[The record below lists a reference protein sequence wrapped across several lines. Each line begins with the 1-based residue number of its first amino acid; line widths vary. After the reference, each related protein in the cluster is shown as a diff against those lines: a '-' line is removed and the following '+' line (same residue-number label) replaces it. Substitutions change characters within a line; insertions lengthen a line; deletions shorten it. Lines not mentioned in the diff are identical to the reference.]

1 MCEEKPYAAAAQ
13 NARRRGRLWG
23 PRGRTADT
31 AMRTLWTAAPVA
43 RVLGRGGAASAST
56 SARGGSSDLARQK
69 SDGTIDEDEPF
80 FDAGAPRVG
89 RVDAWREL
97 GFSSAREMREQ
108 HGSDL
113 HRHNRRRLRAGRAP
127 VTEAEFLQKNE
138 DGDLSSISGSDEN
151 DATDSDHSGS
161 DEDAEHASVS
171 RHAEKFRA
179 SKGAGEGAQMVVEA
193 EDGSKFG
200 VWRCLVFPP
209 GRDVNAAAARDA
221 LVALQRIEASD
232 RKPWV
237 VILARGGHFAASAF
251 EPGKFFFPKDKGK
264 GDDEKAPLSERFL
277 NELVPA
283 SAAVA
288 HKTFHRYVVRA
299 KAGGRQSGKDGG
311 GKTIKSAGSSIRRA
325 NEAAL
330 EKEIKDLFLNDER
343 WASIVASAALIFV
356 SASKTDTR
364 TLFGGADAPLRR
376 DDLRV
381 RRVPFATRRPTF
393 NETRRVVG
401 KLSVVNFDV
410 VREEVDEVTR
420 DEETNDATE
429 ETSTLTSAQLARL
442 EAAKARAA
450 EAAAALG
457 SLGLTLSE
465 GDADGQGANEVE
477 VEVVADTD
485 GRPAL
490 SKKEKEKLKKKRAKE
505 RAREKAAEEN
515 ANAAKTE
522 ETETTT
528 TVTSPSPEPQP
539 KQAFSSGGGKGGK
552 AAALLAKARQNQTAK
567 RDEAVRDGPSPV
579 FFFHRFFGVG
589 SARLFFF
596 PSRGDSRPRFR
607 SRSRPLTDLRP
618 CPWDR
623 RSPQRDA
630 RRALTQRRGA
640 PPRSWHRL
648 TPGRSDRTEGPSRGD
663 RRDGW
668 LKKGIAFLKNPRAV
682 FDVAGRVALVFAF
695 LAAAEGGFRRARL
708 SNVAKRARRK
718 KKK

>member
-1 MCEEKPYAAAAQ
+1 
-13 NARRRGRLWG
+13 
-23 PRGRTADT
+23 
-31 AMRTLWTAAPVA
+31 
-43 RVLGRGGAASAST
+43 
-56 SARGGSSDLARQK
+56 
-69 SDGTIDEDEPF
+69 
-80 FDAGAPRVG
+80 
-89 RVDAWREL
+89 
-97 GFSSAREMREQ
+97 MREQ

-151 DATDSDHSGS
+151 DATDSDPSDS

-179 SKGAGEGAQMVVEA
+179 SKGAGEGAQMVVEG

-221 LVALQRIEASD
+221 LVALQRIEDSE

-251 EPGKFFFPKDKGK
+251 EPEKLFSPKDKGK
-264 GDDEKAPLSERFL
+264 GDDEKGEKVSERFL
-277 NELVPA
+277 NELVPP

-410 VREEVDEVTR
+410 VREEVDEIIR

-429 ETSTLTSAQLARL
+429 ETSTLTSAQFARL

-457 SLGLTLSE
+457 SLGVTLSE

-515 ANAAKTE
+515 ANAAKTA

-528 TVTSPSPEPQP
+528 NVTSPSPEPQP

-579 FFFHRFFGVG
+579 FFFFSPFLRRRLGASFLFPVVRRF
-589 SARLFFF
+589 
-596 PSRGDSRPRFR
+596 
-607 SRSRPLTDLRP
+607 
-618 CPWDR
+618 
-623 RSPQRDA
+623 SP
-630 RRALTQRRGA
+630 ALSFA
-640 PPRSWHRL
+640 
-648 TPGRSDRTEGPSRGD
+648 
-663 RRDGW
+663 
-668 LKKGIAFLKNPRAV
+668 IATVN
-682 FDVAGRVALVFAF
+682 
-695 LAAAEGGFRRARL
+695 
-708 SNVAKRARRK
+708 
-718 KKK
+718 

>member
-1 MCEEKPYAAAAQ
+1 
-13 NARRRGRLWG
+13 
-23 PRGRTADT
+23 
-31 AMRTLWTAAPVA
+31 MRTLWTAAPVA

-56 SARGGSSDLARQK
+56 SARGGEDLARR
-69 SDGTIDEDEPF
+69 DGTIDEDSSS

-151 DATDSDHSGS
+151 DATDSDHSDS

-179 SKGAGEGAQMVVEA
+179 SKGAGEGAQMVVEG

-200 VWRCLVFPP
+200 VWRCLVAPP

-221 LVALQRIEASD
+221 LVALQRIEDST
-232 RKPWV
+232 RKPWM

-264 GDDEKAPLSERFL
+264 GDDEKAPLSDRFL
-277 NELVPA
+277 NELVPP

-330 EKEIKDLFLNDER
+330 EKEIKDLFLNDPR

-376 DDLRV
+376 DDSRV

-410 VREEVDEVTR
+410 VREEVDEVNR
-420 DEETNDATE
+420 EEETNDATE
-429 ETSTLTSAQLARL
+429 STSTLTSAQLARL

-457 SLGLTLSE
+457 SFGLTLSE

-515 ANAAKTE
+515 ANAAKTA

-528 TVTSPSPEPQP
+528 NVTSPSPEPQP

-552 AAALLAKARQNQTAK
+552 AAALLAKAKQNQTAK

-579 FFFHRFFGVG
+579 FFFFFTVSSA
-589 SARLFFF
+589 SARRVFSF
-596 PSRGDSRPRFR
+596 SRQIAI
-607 SRSRPLTDLRP
+607 L
-618 CPWDR
+618 
-623 RSPQRDA
+623 A
-630 RRALTQRRGA
+630 R
-640 PPRSWHRL
+640 
-648 TPGRSDRTEGPSRGD
+648 
-663 RRDGW
+663 
-668 LKKGIAFLKNPRAV
+668 AFV
-682 FDVAGRVALVFAF
+682 F
-695 LAAAEGGFRRARL
+695 
-708 SNVAKRARRK
+708 
-718 KKK
+718 